1 MIVDPAHK
9 MCSAASEIAAIVAQE
24 GFWDLQA
31 PIQVVASEQVNVPY
45 SPALEPLIY
54 PTPGKVV
61 AAIRTVLD

>member
-1 MIVDPAHK
+1 

-31 PIQVVASEQVNVPY
+31 PIQIVAAEQINVPY

-54 PTPGKVV
+54 PTPEKVIE
-61 AAIRTVLD
+61 AITTVID